1 MKKKEV
7 VRAYNFSD
15 GKLITTSNEKI
26 AYIRRDEAEFVGY
39 GITNVMVD
47 ELENQVNN
55 FSDTTTDV
63 EMVED
68 QSEVTAAKDVVADK
82 LKESIRGVM
91 NRVVLKYDVH
101 SAKYRKFASFTFSFR
116 TIYTRPCFKHSRYVS
131 KIHSFCFGSLSPV
144 TRNEAHKFSSIGLCK
159 SSCPPACTYRSI
171 KVTRHG
177 YEISTEPYAACLT
190 NDQSRGRTAFGRL
203 IMFQDEGKVFM
214 KTRTHSHIFWCPAL
228 SLSPNDPKTTG
239 IAVLSLLSLGY
250 ASLCKF
256 CGA

>member
-101 SAKYRKFASFTFSFR
+101 SAKYRKFGTETLSRQSDAQLLVIAARVVRVGTEMLADLAANGLTSAMLDNVKNLRDKLEDELISLKLKVADR
-116 TIYTRPCFKHSRYVS
+116 DIEQESRVEAGNTIYATLIKYTNTGQSIWATTNVAKYNDYVVYNTPS
-131 KIHSFCFGSLSPV
+131 GDAPD
-144 TRNEAHKFSSIGLCK
+144 TPT
-159 SSCPPACTYRSI
+159 PP
-171 KVTRHG
+171 
-177 YEISTEPYAACLT
+177 IS
-190 NDQSRGRTAFGRL
+190 
-203 IMFQDEGKVFM
+203 
-214 KTRTHSHIFWCPAL
+214 
-228 SLSPNDPKTTG
+228 
-239 IAVLSLLSLGY
+239 
-250 ASLCKF
+250 
-256 CGA
+256 

>member
-15 GKLITTSNEKI
+15 GKLVTTSNEKI

-68 QSEVTAAKDVVADK
+68 QSEVTTAKDVVADK
-82 LKESIRGVM
+82 LRESIRGVM

-101 SAKYRKFASFTFSFR
+101 SAKYRKFGTETLSRQSDAQLLVIAARVVRVGTEMLADLAANGLTSAMLDNVKNLRDKLEDELISLKLKVADR
-116 TIYTRPCFKHSRYVS
+116 DIEQESRVEAGNAIYATLIKYTNTGQSIWATTNVAKYNDYVVYNTPS
-131 KIHSFCFGSLSPV
+131 G
-144 TRNEAHKFSSIGLCK
+144 EAPDTPT
-159 SSCPPACTYRSI
+159 PPAS
-171 KVTRHG
+171 
-177 YEISTEPYAACLT
+177 
-190 NDQSRGRTAFGRL
+190 
-203 IMFQDEGKVFM
+203 
-214 KTRTHSHIFWCPAL
+214 
-228 SLSPNDPKTTG
+228 
-239 IAVLSLLSLGY
+239 
-250 ASLCKF
+250 
-256 CGA
+256 